1 MLAVTSPP
9 NPPSIPTSIPVAFT
23 DFERTANLTALKWFV
38 QRRRPPEQIRPML
51 DIGYAV
57 VGQTVDLFEI
67 RPDWRDKSTTRH
79 TPVARIRYIRSKA
92 QWRLY
97 WMRSDLKWHAYEP
110 SPEHESLQDALA
122 VVDQD
127 AHCCFFG

>member
-1 MLAVTSPP
+1 M
-9 NPPSIPTSIPVAFT
+9 
-23 DFERTANLTALKWFV
+23 
-38 QRRRPPEQIRPML
+38 
-51 DIGYAV
+51 
-57 VGQTVDLFEI
+57 
-67 RPDWRDKSTTRH
+67 
-79 TPVARIRYIRSKA
+79 ARIRYIRSKA
-92 QWRLY
+92 HWRLY